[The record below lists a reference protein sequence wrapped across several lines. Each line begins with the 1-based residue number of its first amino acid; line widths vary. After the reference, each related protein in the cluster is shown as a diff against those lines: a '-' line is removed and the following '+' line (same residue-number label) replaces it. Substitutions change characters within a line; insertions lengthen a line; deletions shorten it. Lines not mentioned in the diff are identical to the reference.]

1 MKKIFDIRHI
11 IIALLVVIAIVEFI
25 NPKGVMPHRTILRV
39 DTIPYA
45 VHDTIPVDSLVEV
58 EVEVPVPY
66 EVEKRVEV
74 PVQVPVDTNQILSI
88 FFKKNVFNNTLKLLN
103 NSGTVSITDTISEN
117 KIVGRSFKAN
127 IKPKTI
133 IDTVLKVVPPKSQW
147 FAGFEVKV
155 DKPSVVRNLDV
166 GLMYKSKDDKIF
178 KVGVGVENVMTSSTS
193 GKFEPY
199 IGGGAYFP
207 VKLRR

>member
-11 IIALLVVIAIVEFI
+11 IIVLLLVAAIVEFI
-25 NPKGVMPHRTILRV
+25 NPKGVMPHRTVTRV
-39 DTIPYA
+39 DSIPYA
-45 VHDTIPVDSLVEV
+45 VHDTISVDSLVEV

-117 KIVGRSFKAN
+117 KIVGRGFVAN
-127 IKPKTI
+127 IKTKTI
-133 IDTVLKVVPPKSQW
+133 IDTVLKVNPPKGQW
-147 FAGFEVKV
+147 YAGFDVKLDKPTVVKV
-155 DKPSVVRNLDV
+155 IDI
-166 GLMYKSKDDKIF
+166 GLMFKSKQNKIF
-178 KVGVGVENVMTSSTS
+178 KIGVGVENVMTSSS
-193 GKFEPY
+193 NGKFEPY

>member
-11 IIALLVVIAIVEFI
+11 IIVLLVVAAIVEFI
-25 NPKGVMPHRTILRV
+25 NPKGVMPHRTVTRV
-39 DTIPYA
+39 DSIPYA
-45 VHDTIPVDSLVEV
+45 VHDTISVDSLVEV

-117 KIVGRSFKAN
+117 KIVGRGFVAN
-127 IKPKTI
+127 IKTKTI
-133 IDTVLKVVPPKSQW
+133 IDTVLKVNPPKGQW
-147 FAGFEVKV
+147 YAGFDVKLDKPTVVKV
-155 DKPSVVRNLDV
+155 IDI
-166 GLMYKSKDDKIF
+166 GLMFKSKENKIF
-178 KVGVGVENVMTSSTS
+178 KIGVGVENVMTSSS
-193 GKFEPY
+193 NGKFEPY

>member
-1 MKKIFDIRHI
+1 V
-11 IIALLVVIAIVEFI
+11 LLVVAAIVEFI
-25 NPKGVMPHRTILRV
+25 NPKGVMPHRTITRI
-39 DTIPYA
+39 DSIPYA
-45 VHDTIPVDSLVEV
+45 VHDTISVDSLVEV

-117 KIVGRSFKAN
+117 KIVGRGFVAN
-127 IKPKTI
+127 IKTKTI
-133 IDTVLKVVPPKSQW
+133 IDTVLKVNPPKGQW
-147 FAGFEVKV
+147 YAGFDVKLDKPTVVKV
-155 DKPSVVRNLDV
+155 IDI
-166 GLMYKSKDDKIF
+166 GLMFKSKQNKIF
-178 KVGVGVENVMTSSTS
+178 KIGVGVENVMTSSS
-193 GKFEPY
+193 NGKFEPY

>member
-11 IIALLVVIAIVEFI
+11 IIVLLVVAAIVEFI
-25 NPKGVMPHRTILRV
+25 NPKGVMPHRTITRI
-39 DTIPYA
+39 DSIPYA
-45 VHDTIPVDSLVEV
+45 VHDTISVDSLVEV

-117 KIVGRSFKAN
+117 KIVGRGFVAN
-127 IKPKTI
+127 IKTKTI
-133 IDTVLKVVPPKSQW
+133 IDTVLKVNPPKGQW
-147 FAGFEVKV
+147 YAGFDVKLDKPTVVKV
-155 DKPSVVRNLDV
+155 IDI
-166 GLMYKSKDDKIF
+166 GLMFKSKQNKIF
-178 KVGVGVENVMTSSTS
+178 KIGVGVENVMTSSS
-193 GKFEPY
+193 NGKFEPY

>member
-11 IIALLVVIAIVEFI
+11 IIVLLVVVAIVEFI
-25 NPKGVMPHRTILRV
+25 NPKGVMPHRTVTRV
-39 DTIPYA
+39 DSIPYA
-45 VHDTIPVDSLVEV
+45 VHDTISVDSLVEV

-117 KIVGRSFKAN
+117 KIVGRGFVAN
-127 IKPKTI
+127 IKTKTI
-133 IDTVLKVVPPKSQW
+133 IDTVLKVNPPKGQW
-147 FAGFEVKV
+147 YAGFDVKLDKPTVVKV
-155 DKPSVVRNLDV
+155 IDI
-166 GLMYKSKDDKIF
+166 GLMFKSKQNKIF
-178 KVGVGVENVMTSSTS
+178 KIGVGVENVMTSSS
-193 GKFEPY
+193 NGKFEPY